1 MFLLLLLD
9 VLLPSH
15 TNHTDQLTV
24 SEFQTTTHTKNNNMG
39 QLMDSESQDNTTTSN
54 NMVQLTV
61 LEFQDN
67 TTTSNNT
74 AQLTV
79 SEFQDNTTV
88 EKVTMVVKDTADT
101 TDVSQPEDTEEEGP
115 ATQEEDTSRDVESST
130 VKKKLFDFAVLLF

>member
-39 QLMDSESQDNTTTSN
+39 QLMDSESQDNTT
-54 NMVQLTV
+54 
-61 LEFQDN
+61 
-67 TTTSNNT
+67 
-74 AQLTV
+74 
-79 SEFQDNTTV
+79 V

-101 TDVSQPEDTEEEGP
+101 TDVSQQEDTEEEEP

-130 VKKKLFDFAVLLF
+130 VKKIRQ

>member
-67 TTTSNNT
+67 TTTNNNM

-79 SEFQDNTTV
+79 SEFQDNTTTRVITTSNNMAHLTVSESQDNTTV

-101 TDVSQPEDTEEEGP
+101 TDVS
-115 ATQEEDTSRDVESST
+115 
-130 VKKKLFDFAVLLF
+130 

>member
-1 MFLLLLLD
+1 MGLLSLD

-24 SEFQTTTHTKNNNMG
+24 LEFQTTTHTKNNNMG
-39 QLMDSESQDNTTTSN
+39 QLMDSEFQDNTTTSN

-67 TTTSNNT
+67 TTTEVITTSNNMDQLTVSEFQDNTTTSNNT
-74 AQLTV
+74 AHLTA

-88 EKVTMVVKDTADT
+88 EKVTMVVKDTAGT
-101 TDVSQPEDTEEEGP
+101 TDVSQPEDTEE
-115 ATQEEDTSRDVESST
+115 
-130 VKKKLFDFAVLLF
+130 